1 MKRRAWIGRVIQAR
15 QLRLGPVAPDLL
27 GRVCFNRN
35 RVELMPTKLNLATKP
50 FRNRSLPWVVTAVVV
65 TVSVLF
71 LFFILRNTRQAN
83 AQAAVIQ
90 AEINNL
96 NSQEYALRQKTEA
109 VRRSLTQDQLQA
121 LTAAHTLVDRKQFS
135 WSRLFVDLE
144 TALPGVVRVKRIAVR
159 GVATR
164 GDETFAEL
172 ELTVVAK
179 TPAIVTDMI
188 AQMDREGVFHAELRS
203 QTLQRGRG
211 ESGAEYELAVNYKPR
226 AGAPSDSVALSGQ
239 SLAKDA
245 SSGGAQ

>member
-1 MKRRAWIGRVIQAR
+1 
-15 QLRLGPVAPDLL
+15 
-27 GRVCFNRN
+27 
-35 RVELMPTKLNLATKP
+35 MPTKLNLASKP
-50 FRNRSLPWVVTAVVV
+50 FSNRSLPWVVTALVV

-71 LFFILRNTRQAN
+71 LIVILRSARQTK
-83 AQAAVIQ
+83 AQADSIQ
-90 AEINNL
+90 VDINNL
-96 NSQEYALRQKTEA
+96 QTQEHALRQKA
-109 VRRSLTQDQLQA
+109 QAIRSSLTQDQLQA

-144 TALPGVVRVKRIAVR
+144 AALPGVVRVKRIAVR

-179 TPAIVTDMI
+179 TPSIITDMI
-188 AQMDREGVFHAELRS
+188 AQMNRDGVFRPELRS

-226 AGAPSDSVALSGQ
+226 AGAPVDSVALSADA
-239 SLAKDA
+239 LAKDA
-245 SSGGAQ
+245 SVGGRP

>member
-1 MKRRAWIGRVIQAR
+1 
-15 QLRLGPVAPDLL
+15 
-27 GRVCFNRN
+27 
-35 RVELMPTKLNLATKP
+35 MPTKLNLASKP
-50 FRNRSLPWVVTAVVV
+50 FSNRSLPWVVTALVV

-71 LFFILRNTRQAN
+71 LIVILRGARQTK
-83 AQAAVIQ
+83 AQADSIQ
-90 AEINNL
+90 VDINNL
-96 NSQEYALRQKTEA
+96 QAQEHALRQKA
-109 VRRSLTQDQLQA
+109 QAIRSSLTQDQLQA

-144 TALPGVVRVKRIAVR
+144 AALPGVVRVKRIAVR

-179 TPAIVTDMI
+179 TPSIITDMI
-188 AQMDREGVFHAELRS
+188 AQMNRDGVFRPELRS

-226 AGAPSDSVALSGQ
+226 AGAPVDSVALSGDA
-239 SLAKDA
+239 LAKDA
-245 SSGGAQ
+245 AVGGRP